1 MMPPEPPPIGHNSR
15 HSLQA
20 TAEQN
25 VESGVLLLCKEFLVT
40 AIQDKRLDRTHLRV
54 LACFVE
60 FINRRT
66 AKAWPGRQLIADTL
80 QIHVKTVSNALL
92 DLRNWGYLIAERERV
107 EEAGNR
113 SLMVYSFGNIDHDT
127 IRREIDAYIA
137 NLKGSKVPPQGE
149 HKSRPEGTST
159 QSPAPA
165 GLSKSCQEGTVTPQ
179 RDFQDLSQ
187 NRKSRPSGDS
197 NLDTKTTT
205 VVSAS
210 PSAQPNREK
219 AARLPDDWKLPK
231 TWGQWALDN
240 FEVSANDVRG
250 VASVFKDHWI
260 AKTGKDA
267 VKRDWEATWRNW
279 CRSTYTGWKP
289 KKVDTSHAPDLLG
302 GDQPKGAGYAEAMR
316 KLNAMVERPR

>member
-40 AIQDKRLDRTHLRV
+40 AIQDKRLTRTHLRV

-60 FINRRT
+60 LVNRKT
-66 AKAWPGRQLIADTL
+66 AKAWPGRQLIADML
-80 QIHVKTVSNALL
+80 GL
-92 DLRNWGYLIAERERV
+92 DLRNVSNTLTELRGWGYLIAERERV

-113 SLMVYSFGNIDHDT
+113 NLMVYTFGNVDHDT
-127 IRREIDAYIA
+127 IRREIETYIA
-137 NLKGSKVPPQGE
+137 NIKSAKFTPGGEVSRSSPRKVNQPSPQEVKFTPGGEVGTPESSPQG
-149 HKSRPEGTST
+149 
-159 QSPAPA
+159 
-165 GLSKSCQEGTVTPQ
+165 V
-179 RDFQDLSQ
+179 
-187 NRKSRPSGDS
+187 DS
-197 NLDTKTTT
+197 NQYTKTT

-302 GDQPKGAGYAEAMR
+302 GEHPKGAGYAEAMR